1 MNFINKI
8 QGVWNFFDL
17 LPEVS
22 MTPTSYIVL
31 SIVTIVI
38 GATAL
43 RGNPTSI

>member
-1 MNFINKI
+1 MNFVDKI
-8 QGVWNFFDL
+8 QGMWSFFDL
-17 LPEVS
+17 LPEVPL
-22 MTPTSYIVL
+22 TPTSYIVL